1 MKMKKVFSC
10 SVFLLLLCL
19 LFASASVF
27 AAKTVP
33 DVLYDFSEKNST
45 CYWIT
50 NLSGSYLKDDA
61 WIGKTDKVNNIIQLA
76 KSSTLRAGKDYPYFV
91 LRVKYD
97 MPEGAT
103 KTPNSFAYIQT
114 VDADGKTLTGLYS
127 GKVGMNKDMALA
139 DNGKYVTYIYDF
151 SSNEA
156 LSAGYIGEIAV
167 GVGNGYANGGVTV
180 SLDFAALLPDPD
192 MTVTFADASSDT
204 SATLPAAASVK
215 IGSSLA
221 LSGYSAQKKD
231 NRFLGWTTTPTSTSV
246 ITSLDCVK
254 QDTTLYAVWEAAETV
269 DITYHTSQTD
279 SACVPLLTGDRLYS
293 VQTPTREDG
302 LIFYGWSTQPDS
314 SEVLAYTTKVT
325 QSADYYAVWG
335 EGYAWDFDTD
345 GKLQGVTTEQLTGV
359 TVSGGVLRATSNGN
373 DPKLF
378 LPVSDAFG
386 KYNTLIL
393 QGSATASS
401 GSAQLGFQVFP
412 RLDNA
417 YYSAERCVQRAMS
430 GRNVLQE
437 LRYSLYSELAN
448 GEQYKTLRTLRIDPG
463 SEAGAEICIERIFLI
478 PDVKAAALF
487 DCADGSG
494 HIPRL
499 VPDENGRVVLPEG
512 TFTHAYKKFEAWTD
526 GTNSY
531 APGSTVTLSS
541 FVTFTPVWDEGAVKA
556 LDTEYYPGFTKKAL
570 IFSYDD
576 GNPYWDGLLIQR
588 LNKYGFKGSFNV
600 NPGLWGTMSEEEL
613 TNLRTTYAG
622 HEIANHSDTHPN
634 MGEKDENGVYKLT
647 EESCIDN
654 IARAKTS
661 LQAIFNTDIVGF
673 AWPYGM
679 TYGREG
685 ILSHVRSNYL
695 YVRNSNY
702 THSFD
707 IPDSFTYDW
716 NFTVYQNSAK
726 GVYTEYAEKYKALD
740 RDTLSL
746 YSVWGHATE
755 FNKAIS
761 LDDFDAFLALCDTM
775 DLWNPTC
782 ADYVRYI
789 QARKKLVVTYD
800 AGLYNPTEVTLYA
813 KTGNTELT
821 LLPGSRY
828 DGTAYLDNNAVVH
841 GNTLQITANLD
852 TRSAAGNTATG
863 VVASF
868 DAKGQ
873 LLRYSTSPLAAGTI
887 ATLRLSLPAD
897 DSVAYVK
904 AFAFDDLQALSP
916 LCKELRMTVTKE

>member
-1 MKMKKVFSC
+1 MKKALSC

-27 AAKTVP
+27 AASTVP

-50 NLSGSYLKDDA
+50 NLPGSYLKGDA
-61 WIGKTDKVNNIIQLA
+61 WIGTTDKVNNIIQLA
-76 KSSTLRAGKDYPYFV
+76 KGSSLRAGKDYPYFV

-97 MPEGAT
+97 MPENAT
-103 KTPNSFAYIQT
+103 GTPNSYTYIQT

-127 GKVGMNKDMALA
+127 GKVSMNKNMALA

-151 SSNEA
+151 SSNEDLA
-156 LSAGYIGEIAV
+156 AGYIGEIAV
-167 GVGNGYANGGVTV
+167 GVGNGFTNGGVTV

-192 MTVTFADASSDT
+192 MTVTFADAASDT
-204 SATLPAAASVK
+204 GATLPDAASVK
-215 IGSSLA
+215 IGSSLD
-221 LSGYSAQKKD
+221 LSGYSARKKD
-231 NRFLGWTTTPTSTSV
+231 NRFLGWTTTPDSTSV
-246 ITSLDCVK
+246 ITNLDCVK
-254 QDTTLYAVWEAAETV
+254 QDTTLYAVWESAETV
-269 DITYHTSQTD
+269 DITYHTSQTE
-279 SACVPLLTGDRLYS
+279 SISVPMLVGDRLYS
-293 VQTPTREDG
+293 AQTPTREDG
-302 LIFYGWSTQPDS
+302 LIFYGWSATPDS
-314 SEVLAYTTKVT
+314 SEVLAYTAKAS

-335 EGYAWDFDTD
+335 EGYAWNFDTD
-345 GKLQGVTTEQLTGV
+345 GSLQGVTTEQLGSV
-359 TVSGGVLRATSNGN
+359 SVSGGSLRATSTGN
-373 DPKLF
+373 DPKLY
-378 LPVSDAFG
+378 LNVSDAFG

-393 QGSATASS
+393 QGSATSS
-401 GSAQLGFQVFP
+401 FGSAQLGYQVFP

-417 YYSAERCVQRAMS
+417 SYSASRCVQRAMS
-430 GRNVLQE
+430 GQNVLQE
-437 LRYSLYSELAN
+437 LRYSLYSELTN

-463 SEAGAEICIERIFLI
+463 SETGIEVCIERIFLI

-494 HIPRL
+494 HLPRL
-499 VPDENGRVVLPEG
+499 VPDETGKVVLPES
-512 TFTHAYKKFEAWTD
+512 TFTHSYKKFEAWTD

-531 APGSTVTLSS
+531 APGSTVALSS
-541 FVTFTPVWDEGAVKA
+541 FVTFTPVWDEGAVKN

-576 GNPYWDGLLIQR
+576 GNPYWDGLLIRR

-600 NPGLWGTMSEEEL
+600 NPGLWGSMSEEEIA
-613 TNLRTTYAG
+613 NLRSTYAG

-634 MGEKDENGVYKLT
+634 MNEKDENGAYKLS

-661 LQAIFNTDIVGF
+661 LKTIFDTDVVGF

-679 TYGREG
+679 TNGRQG
-685 ILSHVRSNYL
+685 ILSHVRSSYL
-695 YVRNSNY
+695 YVRNSGY

-707 IPDSFTYDW
+707 IPDSFTDDW

-740 RDTLSL
+740 RNTLSL

-755 FNKAIS
+755 FDKAIS
-761 LDDFDAFLALCDTM
+761 LDDFDAFLALCNTI

-789 QARKKLVVTYD
+789 QARKKLVATYD
-800 AGLYNPTEVTLYA
+800 AGLYNPTDVTLYA
-813 KTGNTELT
+813 KSGNTELT

-828 DGTAYLDNNAVVH
+828 DGTTYYNNNATVH
-841 GNTLQITANLD
+841 EDTIQITANLD
-852 TRSAAGNTATG
+852 TRSASGNTATG

-873 LLRYSTSPLAAGTI
+873 LLRYCTTSLAADTI

-897 DSVAYVK
+897 AAAAYVK
-904 AFAFDDLQALSP
+904 VFAFDDLQALSP
-916 LCKELRMTVTKE
+916 LCQELRLTLTQE